1 MFHSGRFVDRRREQ
15 IKNDIGAFRKPIVEG
30 RRPKMAFMIRPPLQ
44 FDGKF
49 SDFFE
54 QHVEPNLPPPER
66 IKAFDALLRRHLSSN
81 DPIYLT
87 RYVRGQVRGKI
98 CRTTDG
104 GRILPTDNAPV
115 WWLHAFLLS
124 DEPLLADSEA
134 LFSGLPC
141 HFHQAARFQTLNQ
154 AGFHAAHIVPAKNR
168 NTDWQSWS
176 RDDLARRMLL
186 NIHPCN
192 MFLVAK
198 QEWGRNGGRP
208 DIISWIVDAYRRRY
222 GESMDRFL
230 ANCSPYGSR
239 GRPAGDPDY
248 SYGAGTTTV
257 GVIQTK
263 RPLIKRELV
272 GRGVSLEISAD
283 GSRYMLPHDDLVDWA
298 REHTTALKTASWIER
313 GVYSWPRPTLAMM
326 EFLRRYPSPSL

>member
-1 MFHSGRFVDRRREQ
+1 
-15 IKNDIGAFRKPIVEG
+15 
-30 RRPKMAFMIRPPLQ
+30 MIRPPLQ

-124 DEPLLADSEA
+124 DEPLLDEPEA
-134 LFSGLPC
+134 LFFGLPC
-141 HFHQAARFQTLNQ
+141 HFHQATRFQTLNQ
-154 AGFHAAHIVPAKNR
+154 AGFHAAHILPAKNR
-168 NTDWQSWS
+168 NVDWERWS
-176 RDDLARRMLL
+176 HKELARRMLV

-198 QEWGRNGGRP
+198 EGWTRNGGRP
-208 DIISWIVDAYRRRY
+208 DIIAWVVDTYRGRY
-222 GESMDRFL
+222 GKTMDRFL
-230 ANCSPYGSR
+230 ADC
-239 GRPAGDPDY
+239 DPDGSASYPPNDPPY
-248 SYGAGTTTV
+248 SYSQADAGTADVVRTS
-257 GVIQTK
+257 
-263 RPLIKRELV
+263 RPIIKRILV
-272 GRGVSLEISAD
+272 CRGVSLEISAN
-283 GSRYMLPHDDLVDWA
+283 GSRYLLPHDDLVAWV

-313 GVYSWPRPTLAMM
+313 GIYSWPKPTATML
-326 EFLRRYPSPSL
+326 EFLRRYQSPPS